1 MDVTLDRDF
10 LRMLIVQVRAFM
22 AKALEDPDD
31 GSNPTDDPTPE
42 LRDDEGDLN
51 RQELIAEIRALDQRQ
66 QAELVAL
73 MWVGR
78 EDAEPEDWDELV
90 QHALDRQEVPTALYL
105 LDHPLLAED
114 WLAGMERLGLG
125 GLDDSAT
132 RVEPSKF
139 RLGDRVRVKRT
150 GEVDYIGEVMDDDPR
165 SGPRYALM
173 QDLGQDLGGSHVKS
187 YLHDDLVLIEPGD
200 AWALAENPNPHRD
213 T

>member
-1 MDVTLDRDF
+1 MDVTVDRDF
-10 LRMLIVQVRAFM
+10 LRMLVFQVRALM
-22 AKALEDPDD
+22 AKAREDPDD

-42 LRDDEGDLN
+42 LQDNEEDYS
-51 RQELIAEIRALDQRQ
+51 RQEVISEISALDQRQ

-73 MWVGR
+73 MWLGR

-90 QHALDRQEVPTALYL
+90 QQALDRQEVPTALYL

-139 RLGDRVRVKRT
+139 RVGDRVRVKRT
-150 GEVDYIGEVMDDDPR
+150 GEVDYVGEVRDDDPR
-165 SGPRYALM
+165 SRPRYALM
-173 QDLGQDLGGSHVKS
+173 QDLGGSHVKS
-187 YLHDDLVLIEPGD
+187 YVHDDLVLIEPGD